1 MATLPSRVRFQRCPS
16 IEKGLYSIV
25 KFELRTVEVP
35 VINFRVEGKSM
46 DKNMQYSICIGKI
59 NSRAE
64 ILDPFYLSKLMDGE
78 FRRTGVIKLEH
89 LMIASQYLDTESELL
104 EAAIKGLRDSD
115 VYHDQSHYQ
124 EIADDLKRK
133 IDLFTQE
140 GKSVDGSQTNEWWS
154 AYLVAENA
162 KDRIIGE
169 PLNQE
174 RYQDLT
180 TAKIKKLLGFLE
192 SGIGLG
198 IIQPEELQCLVSN
211 ANGSSY
217 ISGLELAN
225 HFSYQLTKIRLEIS
239 RFESAFEKVYSQ
251 IDLVKNVFSSQ
262 KITYINGEADYSK
275 IHRLLKKNFGY
286 DYPHSMIWF
295 GSVICA
301 AMSTIENQKNN
312 QLSTLQIGLGFENYV
327 EKLYKGLGY
336 SVSPTPST
344 GDFGVD
350 LIAVSN
356 TEKVAIQCKKYATP
370 VGPDAVM
377 QVFSGGAYYECTR
390 YAVFSIN
397 GFTDAAT
404 EMAKKIRVE
413 LFNIESSEI

>member
-1 MATLPSRVRFQRCPS
+1 
-16 IEKGLYSIV
+16 
-25 KFELRTVEVP
+25 
-35 VINFRVEGKSM
+35 
-46 DKNMQYSICIGKI
+46 MQYSVSIGKI

-64 ILDPFYLSKLMDGE
+64 ILDPYYLSKLMDDE
-78 FRRTGVIKLEH
+78 FRRTGVINLEH
-89 LMIASQYLDTESELL
+89 LKAVAQYLDNESELL
-104 EAAIKGLRDSD
+104 DAAIKGLRDSD

-133 IDLFTQE
+133 MDLRYQE
-140 GKSVDGSQTNEWWS
+140 GKSADSEAIEWWS
-154 AYLVAENA
+154 AHLVAENA
-162 KDRIIGE
+162 KERNIGE

-180 TAKIKKLLGFLE
+180 SAEIKKLLDFLDG
-192 SGIGLG
+192 GIGLG
-198 IIQPEELQCLVSN
+198 VLQPDELQRLVKN
-211 ANGSSY
+211 ANGSGY
-217 ISGLELAN
+217 RSGLDLAE
-225 HFSYQLTKIRLEIS
+225 HFSYQLVKISTEIM
-239 RFESAFEKVYSQ
+239 RFESAFEKIYTQ
-251 IDLVKNVFSSQ
+251 IDLIRNVFTSQ

-286 DYPHSMIWF
+286 DYPHSIIWF
-295 GSVICA
+295 GSVICT
-301 AMSTIENQKNN
+301 AMNAIENQKNN
-312 QLSTLQIGLGFENYV
+312 QPSTLQIGLGFESHV
-327 EKLYKGLGY
+327 EKLYKSLGY
-336 SVSPTPST
+336 SVSPTPAT

-356 TEKVAIQCKKYATP
+356 TEKVAVQCKKYASP

-397 GFTDAAT
+397 GFTEAAT